1 MEAALLTFVVAFVG
15 AVMVTPLVRSGA
27 RALGVLDAPTLPR
40 KQHTHPTPLLGGT
53 AIWVAFVGAVAIG
66 LYWYPDVFDALS
78 TRLLVGMLFASGVL
92 MIGGYLD
99 DRYALPPRT
108 QILFPSIAAM
118 CMVLVGVRIDTITN
132 PLGVGVITLPDVVA
146 TVGTWVWL
154 MVMMYTTKLLDGL
167 DGLATGVSAIGSL
180 MIVAL
185 TATVAFWQP
194 DIGALAAA
202 VAGACIGFLVY
213 NFHRASIFLGEGGS
227 VLLGF
232 LLGTCA
238 IVAGSK
244 IATTL
249 LVLGVPVADMVR
261 VAVMRWVRRAP
272 VTRGDAT
279 HVHHLLLRAGF
290 SHRTTVLLLY
300 AFALTFG
307 MTTLVASPWQKALTI
322 LAIVLL
328 TWGIAAVILWDSSDA
343 TKKSRSSRRT
353 KK

>member
-15 AVMVTPLVRSGA
+15 AVLVTPLVRSGA
-27 RALGVLDAPTLPR
+27 RALGVLDVPTLPR
-40 KQHTHPTPLLGGT
+40 KQHARPTPLLGGT
-53 AIWVAFVGAVAIG
+53 AIWIAFIIAVTAG
-66 LYWYPDVFDALS
+66 LYWYPGVFAGLS
-78 TRLLVGMLFASGVL
+78 VRLLAGIVLASGVL
-92 MIGGYLD
+92 MVGGYFD
-99 DRYALPPRT
+99 DRYALPPRI
-108 QILFPSIAAM
+108 QILFPSIAAII
-118 CMVLVGVRIDTITN
+118 MVVVGVRIDTVTN
-132 PLGVGVITLPDVVA
+132 PIGVGVLELPSVVA
-146 TVGTWVWL
+146 IACTWVWF
-154 MVMMYTTKLLDGL
+154 MVLMYTTKLLDGL

-202 VAGACIGFLVY
+202 VAGACVGFLVY

-238 IVAGSK
+238 IVSGSK

-249 LVLGVPVADMVR
+249 LVLGVPFADMIR
-261 VAVMRWVRRAP
+261 VAVMRWIRRAP
-272 VTRGDAT
+272 VTGGDAT
-279 HVHHLLLRAGF
+279 HLHHLLLRAGF

-328 TWGIAAVILWDSSDA
+328 TWGIAAVILWDSSDV
-343 TKKSRSSRRT
+343 TKKSKSNRRT